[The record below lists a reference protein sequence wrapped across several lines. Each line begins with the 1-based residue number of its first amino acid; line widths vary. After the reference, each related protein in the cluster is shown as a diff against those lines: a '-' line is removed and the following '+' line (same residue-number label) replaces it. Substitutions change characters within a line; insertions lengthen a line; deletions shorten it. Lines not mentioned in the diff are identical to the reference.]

1 MTCLLFSRWVNAV
14 SHTLSNSFA
23 SLKTNVSVSTAVA
36 ANKILNKRC
45 RYDSVARA
53 SVLLVLRTE
62 RLCRARFGRTRSWA
76 NRTVDGFAC
85 ATSIQAMCGIFNGMD
100 MYLSWGGMNG
110 RLGESIAGTRTA
122 RIATSSG
129 WAMPTAQAR
138 SLESRKGTMCGGIR
152 R

>member
-53 SVLLVLRTE
+53 SVLLVLRSYGRGCAGLGSDVRGAGQTG
-62 RLCRARFGRTRSWA
+62 RWTGSLAPQVFKLCVA
-76 NRTVDGFAC
+76 
-85 ATSIQAMCGIFNGMD
+85 
-100 MYLSWGGMNG
+100 
-110 RLGESIAGTRTA
+110 
-122 RIATSSG
+122 SSMV
-129 WAMPTAQAR
+129 WI
-138 SLESRKGTMCGGIR
+138 CI
-152 R
+152 